1 MQAHEI
7 IKKPL
12 LSEKNTGAQEMG
24 RYSFLVDNRASKVQ
38 IKDAV
43 QQLYKVEVEQVSTQ
57 VRKGKTRR
65 TRAGIVQD
73 SDSKKATVRVK
84 AGQTIELF

>member
-1 MQAHEI
+1 MQAHDI

-12 LSEKNTGAQEMG
+12 LSEKNTEGQEAG
-24 RYSFLVDNRASKVQ
+24 RYSFLVDNRASKDQ

-43 QQLYKVEVEQVSTQ
+43 QQLYKVDVEQVNTQ
-57 VRKGKTRR
+57 VRKGKMRRMKVGLTRE
-65 TRAGIVQD
+65 
-73 SDSKKATVRVK
+73 SDSKKATVRIK